1 MYSKA
6 ELQCLTI
13 KLLNACKGNLRRLTP
28 EILEM
33 SIIQKHFGYKDEDL
47 KCSLVYFVTHV
58 TCQYLK

>member
-47 KCSLVYFVTHV
+47 KCSLV
-58 TCQYLK
+58 